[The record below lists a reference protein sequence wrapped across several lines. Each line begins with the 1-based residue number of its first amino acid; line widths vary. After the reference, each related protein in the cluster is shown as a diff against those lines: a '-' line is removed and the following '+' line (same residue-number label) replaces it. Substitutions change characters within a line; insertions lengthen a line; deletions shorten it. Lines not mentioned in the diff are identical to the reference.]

1 MLKMDKIQRLN
12 ILKEMIAESPDD
24 PFGYYALLLENEF
37 ENPEEILKSWTD
49 LISKFPD
56 YLPSYY
62 QLGKMQE
69 DNGQL
74 TEAIETYKA
83 GKKLAKRTSD
93 MKTLGELNEALM
105 MLDVYEE

>member
-1 MLKMDKIQRLN
+1 MSSSNERLHMMLKMQ
-12 ILKEMIAESPDD
+12 ESQPDD
-24 PFGYYALLLENEF
+24 SFLAYAISLEYRALGDHRNAAALL
-37 ENPEEILKSWTD
+37 TA
-49 LISKFPD
+49 LIKKDPD

-105 MLDVYEE
+105 MLDVYED